1 MLYPALAVGPVW
13 TLRQKVARCHSLP
26 PVGVKCESERI
37 HVMVLGV
44 GPKMTQNREKNKL
57 SRRIGDRAFVGVVVL
72 QLGVKFARGNRP
84 S

>member
-13 TLRQKVARCHSLP
+13 TLRQKVARCHSPP

-37 HVMVLGV
+37 HVMVLGI
-44 GPKMTQNREKNKL
+44 GPKITQSQEKNKP
-57 SRRIGDRAFVGVVVL
+57 SPRIGDRAFVGVVVS
-72 QLGVKFARGNRP
+72 QLGVKFARGKRP